1 MKKIVSLLALALIVQ
16 ACNKDEDTN
25 SNTIVDNT
33 SFETLVA
40 PSDFNWSS
48 SESGQIEVNL
58 IADPAMPIDLEGGL
72 LHIKDANNR
81 IIAQEKIA
89 GNKVRFNVNLPLVN
103 SGLKYF
109 LPATGEEWPF
119 AGIGSVSLNLINPL
133 DLAFTNKTGKQT
145 ISHKQN
151 SANRG
156 TNILGNADFELND
169 FYGNAG
175 STYNPT
181 SGIID
186 EGKWIIVDNDYSWST
201 EGGSKVVKAKDNRWT
216 HIWQLHTVNPGDSI
230 YFNTDFS
237 GDVRAFLFFYTNAN
251 STSHLAYEFL
261 ELPSNPG
268 GIKTIV
274 PAGATV
280 VSALLNFVDG
290 AWVDNAFLSNPAA
303 IVDAD
308 GDGVADGDD
317 AFPNDPTRAYITFFP
332 AAGRQTLAF
341 EDLWPSKG
349 DYDFNDL
356 IVNVKVSLTRDAS
369 LNWVSADYEIALD
382 AVGAGLSSGLA
393 MRLVDAN
400 KQTKANMIASISGAA
415 SADPDVTNGLI
426 IFNNPDELRSQY
438 YTNTDPNQSTTT
450 PDTAKFTINFSANDG
465 STILPDFYIFR
476 SNDRGREVHLPG
488 FAGTAAADASL
499 YNTDDDVNG
508 TYKTVNGLPWAM
520 ELILDGTSF
529 QHPNEM
535 VDMIEAYPNFG
546 NWASSGGGSNAD
558 WYQTP
563 APGKTIDISGS

>member
-169 FYGNAG
+169 FYSNAG

-450 PDTAKFTINFSANDG
+450 PDTAKLTINFSANDG

>member
-48 SESGQIEVNL
+48 SESGQIEVSL

-72 LHIKDANNR
+72 LYIKDANDR

-89 GNKVRFNVNLPLVN
+89 GNKVHFNVNLPVVN

-119 AGIGSVSLNLINPL
+119 AGIGAVSLNLINPF

-151 SANRG
+151 SVNTG

-169 FYGNAG
+169 FYSNAG
-175 STYNPT
+175 SPYGPT
-181 SGIID
+181 SGIIG
-186 EGKWIIVDNDYSWST
+186 EGKWIIVDNDYTWST
-201 EGGSKVVKAKDNRWT
+201 EGGSKVVKANNNRWT

-251 STSHLAYEFL
+251 STSHQAYEFL
-261 ELPSNPG
+261 ELASNPG

-280 VSALLNFVDG
+280 VSALLNFADG

-508 TYKTVNGLPWAM
+508 TYKTANGLPWAM

-563 APGKTIDISGS
+563 APGKTIDISGN

>member
-169 FYGNAG
+169 FYSNAG

>member
-169 FYGNAG
+169 FYSNAG

-186 EGKWIIVDNDYSWST
+186 EGKWIIVDNDYTWST

-450 PDTAKFTINFSANDG
+450 PDTAKLTINFSANDG

>member
-48 SESGQIEVNL
+48 SESGQIEVSL

-72 LHIKDANNR
+72 LYIKDANNR

-89 GNKVRFNVNLPLVN
+89 GNKVRFNVNLPVVN

-169 FYGNAG
+169 FYSNAG

-186 EGKWIIVDNDYSWST
+186 EGKWIIVDNDYTWST

-261 ELPSNPG
+261 QLPSNPE
-268 GIKTIV
+268 GIKTVV

-508 TYKTVNGLPWAM
+508 TYKTANGLPWAM

>member
-72 LHIKDANNR
+72 LYIKDANDR

-89 GNKVRFNVNLPLVN
+89 GNKVHFNVNLPVVN

-119 AGIGSVSLNLINPL
+119 AGIGAVSLNLINPF

-151 SANRG
+151 SANTG

-169 FYGNAG
+169 FYSNAG
-175 STYNPT
+175 PSYNPT

-186 EGKWIIVDNDYSWST
+186 EGKWIIVDNDYTWST
-201 EGGSKVVKAKDNRWT
+201 ESGSKVVKANNNRWT

-251 STSHLAYEFL
+251 STSHQAYEFL
-261 ELPSNPG
+261 ELASNPG

-280 VSALLNFVDG
+280 VSALLNFADG

-400 KQTKANMIASISGAA
+400 KQTKTNMIASISGAA

-508 TYKTVNGLPWAM
+508 TYKTANGLPWAM

-563 APGKTIDISGS
+563 APGKTIDISGN